1 MGRDVVVGMSEGEH
15 DGIEI
20 PYPTDS
26 SKEPNAR
33 EELL

>member
-1 MGRDVVVGMSEGEH
+1 MGGDLIGWSEGEH

-26 SKEPNAR
+26 SKEANT
-33 EELL
+33 